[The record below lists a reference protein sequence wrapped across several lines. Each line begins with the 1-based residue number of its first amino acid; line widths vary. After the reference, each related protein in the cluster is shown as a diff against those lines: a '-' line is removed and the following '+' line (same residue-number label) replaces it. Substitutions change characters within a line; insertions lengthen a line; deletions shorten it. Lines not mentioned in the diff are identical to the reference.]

1 MLLERGQRRNS
12 ANTIDPDT
20 KAQSVMEEI
29 DILFARLD
37 QDQNIDQI
45 RLDIADLIW
54 KCLINKRDTFG
65 YWEKVH
71 LANAIGLLARNVLF
85 LRQSSTFLLRLS
97 LINVKMALVPP
108 EQRSEGLAGRDDKLD
123 SLTFDQLVDD
133 VRKLGS
139 SR

>member
-1 MLLERGQRRNS
+1 
-12 ANTIDPDT
+12 
-20 KAQSVMEEI
+20 MEEI

-108 EQRSEGLAGRDDKLD
+108 AQGSEGLAGSDDKLD